1 MDKFWERYITSRP
14 ANSKGAFEA
23 FAAANRDPEPR
34 NMADGGRIGFEP
46 GGSVASEIGSDRT
59 IGGLT
64 KKERIAQGLEKGR
77 VSTKVDIYTKIVNEH
92 NKAIQRALDTKDASK
107 LPKPFAQT
115 LKANGLKDGTYSY
128 LARNSKQIPKARDVS
143 INRFNLANDVI
154 NDYNNQLKFMEKEAV
169 LKKANFTPEEIK
181 VLSVQTVKKYPYR
194 LKIADKAQDK
204 VRKAFVNFFSNPEYL
219 ESSYN
224 DFYNPRE
231 LLSKATGLNAETVSR
246 VNLKD
251 IDPQAYEVYKRLGNA
266 DIQKILDG
274 DVTKSFFGSSL
285 EDLKKY
291 INEEI
296 AEGKKPFQE
305 FMDAGQAKAA
315 AKRKERVDKAKILAG
330 KSVADINEAQKEVV
344 KLLNNHYKKYP
355 EELLG
360 NTKLRNILDLTLE
373 DGEIV
378 KKNKYVSDD
387 DFKKLI
393 KERNLFT
400 TDHIDEVQF
409 EKLSTE
415 FPVFKQLA
423 TYNTNSGLIRS
434 MKSYI
439 SKNQNSKDPVVQ
451 NKIKKQIEFLEDLK
465 LRIDTPTGRVGS
477 KEVLAAVD
485 RQAGTLPNFLA
496 QLKALNI
503 KLPAKAK
510 AALLG
515 IGGGLGA
522 TTLASAGPIEETG
535 TTALDKA
542 KSWPIEHPWLTGGAA
557 TGAAA
562 TTKKG
567 RSILGKAFRILGT
580 PLAGPLFAGW
590 NISDELKK
598 GKSLTEAVTHPLT
611 GIELAFPSL
620 FKENVAKIT
629 KSPTL
634 QKVLGLGGAQRFL
647 GPIGMG
653 ITAVDILKERT
664 KGMMKE
670 SDRMS
675 TLEGDEQEQAIEDYA
690 AKAYR
695 GYASGGL
702 TRTVAPDSGPMSQGL
717 RSLYNN
723 VKKS

>member
-1 MDKFWERYITSRP
+1 M
-14 ANSKGAFEA
+14 G
-23 FAAANRDPEPR
+23 
-34 NMADGGRIGFEP
+34 
-46 GGSVASEIGSDRT
+46 
-59 IGGLT
+59 
-64 KKERIAQGLEKGR
+64 
-77 VSTKVDIYTKIVNEH
+77 
-92 NKAIQRALDTKDASK
+92 
-107 LPKPFAQT
+107 AQT
-115 LKANGLKDGTYSY
+115 VN
-128 LARNSKQIPKARDVS
+128 
-143 INRFNLANDVI
+143 
-154 NDYNNQLKFMEKEAV
+154 
-169 LKKANFTPEEIK
+169 
-181 VLSVQTVKKYPYR
+181 KYPYR
-194 LKIADKAQDK
+194 VKIADKAQDK

-274 DVTKSFFGSSL
+274 DVTKSFFGKNL
-285 EDLKKY
+285 GELKKY

-296 AEGKKPFQE
+296 AKGKKPFQE